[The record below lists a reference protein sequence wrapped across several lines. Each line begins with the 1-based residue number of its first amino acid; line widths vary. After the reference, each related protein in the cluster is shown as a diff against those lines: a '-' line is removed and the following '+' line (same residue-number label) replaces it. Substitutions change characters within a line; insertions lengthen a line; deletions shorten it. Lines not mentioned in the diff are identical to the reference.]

1 VPLKPVNHLLDLFQA
16 ELVSMRHDITE
27 EHAAREVLE
36 KEVTSLLV
44 QLHRVQLQL
53 HSNSEIPD
61 SESIRE
67 KLVRTSQCG
76 KVVLSNRDIRHAI
89 LVLSIYLLLHFL
101 MSTSSELPD
110 DCPRPS

>member
-1 VPLKPVNHLLDLFQA
+1 MLQA

-53 HSNSEIPD
+53 HSNSEATD

-67 KLVRTSQCG
+67 KLVSYCEDYWMIAEYKTITLIQ
-76 KVVLSNRDIRHAI
+76 VLS
-89 LVLSIYLLLHFL
+89 L
-101 MSTSSELPD
+101 
-110 DCPRPS
+110 

>member
-1 VPLKPVNHLLDLFQA
+1 MSL
-16 ELVSMRHDITE
+16 RHDITE

-53 HSNSEIPD
+53 HSNSEATD

-67 KLVRTSQCG
+67 KLVSHSWNYLMTILDYNYIYYCR
-76 KVVLSNRDIRHAI
+76 KVSYKNTRKIQ
-89 LVLSIYLLLHFL
+89 
-101 MSTSSELPD
+101 
-110 DCPRPS
+110 

>member
-1 VPLKPVNHLLDLFQA
+1 MSL
-16 ELVSMRHDITE
+16 RHDITE

-53 HSNSEIPD
+53 HSNAETPD

-67 KLVRTSQCG
+67 KLVRYI
-76 KVVLSNRDIRHAI
+76 VLTEESKLIK
-89 LVLSIYLLLHFL
+89 YY
-101 MSTSSELPD
+101 
-110 DCPRPS
+110 

>member
-1 VPLKPVNHLLDLFQA
+1 
-16 ELVSMRHDITE
+16 MRHDITE

-53 HSNSEIPD
+53 HSNSEATD

-67 KLVRTSQCG
+67 KLVR
-76 KVVLSNRDIRHAI
+76 NR
-89 LVLSIYLLLHFL
+89 LLK
-101 MSTSSELPD
+101 
-110 DCPRPS
+110 